1 MDTIVRLCSTQG
13 WRAQLVIAQEFTAS
27 KDAALFFSG
36 TQGFLVLIAGL
47 LLAFAFQLLLANFF
61 IALGISYSTPEH
73 ELDTNSQALMDDKIN
88 QVGIIVGL
96 RTLGTVS
103 ITLFLACF
111 LAVKLCPLHDPL
123 LAAIIGLIIWAAYFF
138 LLVWVSATTV
148 GSVLSSVL
156 DRATSGLQG
165 IIGTATIA
173 FGAKTIGDRVV
184 STADAAAAAVR
195 NELGSAVDR
204 TSIRK
209 AIDNYLNQL
218 QLSQQERLE
227 IEDEFEKLVAQPE
240 MQSLS
245 KENYLRNIGRKTF
258 VDIVDSRTDLSKQD
272 INWFVDSF
280 EGFWQQ
286 IWGQQPQKVQTN
298 GLPIALKSG
307 EPEELKPER
316 LSAKLEQLINQIS
329 QQQAR
334 QQAEATQKV
343 AETAAWWLF
352 STAFF
357 SAAAAASAAA
367 ISVAV

>member
-1 MDTIVRLCSTQG
+1 MDTIVGLCSTQC
-13 WRAQLVIAQEFTAS
+13 WIAQLVIAQEFTAS
-27 KDAALFFSG
+27 VDAALLLSG

-47 LLAFAFQLLLANFF
+47 LLAFAFGLLLTNFF
-61 IALGISYSTPEH
+61 IALGISDSTPEH
-73 ELDTNSQALMDDKIN
+73 ELDTNGQASMDDKIN
-88 QVGIIVGL
+88 QVGTIVGL

-103 ITLFLACF
+103 ITLFFACF

-123 LAAIIGLIIWAAYFF
+123 LAAIIGLVIWAAYFF
-138 LLVWVSATTV
+138 LLVWVSVTTV
-148 GSVLSSVL
+148 GSVLGSVL
-156 DRATSGLQG
+156 DQATSGLQG
-165 IIGTATIA
+165 IIGTATIG
-173 FGAKTIGDRVV
+173 FGAKTISDRVV

-195 NELGSAVDR
+195 NELGSATDR
-204 TSIRK
+204 TSIHK

-218 QLSQQERLE
+218 QLSEEARLQ

-240 MQSLS
+240 MQSLT

-286 IWGQQPQKVQTN
+286 IWGNQPQKVQTN
-298 GLPIALKSG
+298 GLPIALKSA
-307 EPEELKPER
+307 EPKELKPNR
-316 LSAKLEQLINQIS
+316 LSPKVEQFINQIC

-334 QQAEATQKV
+334 QQAEASQKV

-352 STAFF
+352 GTAFF

-367 ISVAV
+367 ISVGV

>member
-1 MDTIVRLCSTQG
+1 MDQIMRLWSTQYCT
-13 WRAQLVIAQEFTAS
+13 AQLVIAQEFTTS
-27 KDAALFFSG
+27 EDATHFISG

-47 LLAFAFQLLLANFF
+47 LLAFALQLLLANFF

-73 ELDTNSQALMDDKIN
+73 ALDANGQALMNDKIN
-88 QVGIIVGL
+88 QIGVVVGL

-123 LAAIIGLIIWAAYFF
+123 LAAIIGLVIWAAYFF

-148 GSVLSSVL
+148 GSVLSSIL

-173 FGAKTIGDRVV
+173 VGAKTISDRVV

-204 TSIRK
+204 TSSRK
-209 AIDNYLNQL
+209 AIDNYLNHL
-218 QLSQQERLE
+218 QLSQEERLE
-227 IEDEFEKLVAQPE
+227 IDDEFEKLVAQPE
-240 MQSLS
+240 MQSLM
-245 KENYLRNIGRKTF
+245 KENHLRNIGRKTF
-258 VDIVDSRTDLSKQD
+258 VDIVDRRTDLSKQD
-272 INWFVDSF
+272 INWFVESL

-286 IWGQQPQKVQTN
+286 IWGQQSQNISTN
-298 GLPIALKSG
+298 GLPIALEATES
-307 EPEELKPER
+307 EALKTER
-316 LSAKLEQLINQIS
+316 LSAEIEQFIDQIRR
-329 QQQAR
+329 QQAK

-352 STAFF
+352 GTAFF

-367 ISVAV
+367 ISVGV